1 MQYSKLKE
9 FKFIQFTPSQLLS
22 PRIPF
27 RATKDYVSK
36 LLVPEFT
43 TKWKVEGK
51 VITYPPPLTAVRY
64 ELNVEKDILVFLAT
78 LEDYVD
84 LVLRLFYLATDHQI
98 VINGSLF
105 PIFSVRWLRGRRE
118 LFSTQP
124 RIAEGHP

>member
-27 RATKDYVSK
+27 RATKDYGSK

-51 VITYPPPLTAVRY
+51 VITYSPTDCCEVRIKCWEGY
-64 ELNVEKDILVFLAT
+64 S
-78 LEDYVD
+78 
-84 LVLRLFYLATDHQI
+84 
-98 VINGSLF
+98 G
-105 PIFSVRWLRGRRE
+105 IFSHFEILCGSRPTLI
-118 LFSTQP
+118 LP
-124 RIAEGHP
+124 RHRPPDRNKR

>member
-1 MQYSKLKE
+1 M
-9 FKFIQFTPSQLLS
+9 
-22 PRIPF
+22 
-27 RATKDYVSK
+27 
-36 LLVPEFT
+36 
-43 TKWKVEGK
+43 
-51 VITYPPPLTAVRY
+51 RY